1 MQRVQRQRRL
11 RTCAAVT
18 AAPSLLMTVL
28 TQTWSC
34 WREMQ
39 HAGERRSGQLCTPT
53 SVAAVQTGVE
63 ALAAFLEEA
72 RTATAVDGS
81 RKSMAFAGH
90 VALSPRTGTVVEP
103 ATLLEEAHMAT
114 AVDGSRKST
123 AFAGRVA
130 LSPRTGTVATTGTR
144 LLPGTLALVVGGL
157 PSPRP
162 TMLSGLR

>member
-1 MQRVQRQRRL
+1 
-11 RTCAAVT
+11 
-18 AAPSLLMTVL
+18 MTVL

-63 ALAAFLEEA
+63 APAAFLEEA

-81 RKSMAFAGH
+81 RKSMAFAGR

>member
-1 MQRVQRQRRL
+1 
-11 RTCAAVT
+11 
-18 AAPSLLMTVL
+18 
-28 TQTWSC
+28 
-34 WREMQ
+34 MQ

-53 SVAAVQTGVE
+53 SVAAVQTGVQ
-63 ALAAFLEEA
+63 AFLEEA

-81 RKSMAFAGH
+81 RKSMAFAGR

-103 ATLLEEAHMAT
+103 ATLLEEARMAT
-114 AVDGSRKST
+114 AVDGLREST
-123 AFAGRVA
+123 AFAGRMA
-130 LSPRTGTVATTGTR
+130 LSPRTGTVATTGTM